1 MKKIAGHP
9 VYGRTGYRESGFQIS
24 RISLLIS
31 SFFFTEERVT
41 YIKIKRVTMGK
52 IIIQNV
58 HVYLWLFLSFS
69 RCAIISGGA
78 FTAGLFRLTRIII
91 VASVFTGT

>member
-1 MKKIAGHP
+1 
-9 VYGRTGYRESGFQIS
+9 
-24 RISLLIS
+24 
-31 SFFFTEERVT
+31 
-41 YIKIKRVTMGK
+41 MGK